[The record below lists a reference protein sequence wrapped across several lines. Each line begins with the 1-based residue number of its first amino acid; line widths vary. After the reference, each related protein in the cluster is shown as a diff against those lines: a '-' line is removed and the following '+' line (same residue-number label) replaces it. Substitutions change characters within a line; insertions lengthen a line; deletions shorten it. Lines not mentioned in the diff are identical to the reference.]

1 MTEQQ
6 QIKQTEQTYGDW
18 AYKAI
23 AKHYNKF
30 IKYEEKVLKDKE
42 PENLH
47 QMRVG
52 MRRLRSAV
60 SGFALA
66 VDLPSVVTPSQ
77 IGKVAKILG
86 ELRDIDVLQ
95 ETLVT
100 GYQPY
105 IVKSERESFELVL
118 KKLQKRRK
126 SAFKTV
132 VKTLE
137 SKSYS
142 KLKSNCES
150 WLDNPAYQTIAAID
164 IKQVL
169 PDLLLPQI
177 SHLLLHPG
185 WLIGVE
191 IIDGKIELAG
201 ESTIKLKGDL
211 DLTEEKTLHDLRKV
225 AKKIR
230 YNMELFKDIYRQNY
244 SNYLQEIEEVQEI
257 LGVMQDCYVLESFL
271 SEVLER
277 DLAETLPT
285 FKKIIRENRQQQWQK
300 WRMKQEYFLN
310 ISKRQDLRTT
320 IQHPL

>member
-6 QIKQTEQTYGDW
+6 QVKQTEQTYGDW

-30 IKYEEKVLKDKE
+30 IKYEKKVLKDKD

-60 SGFALA
+60 SGFAPA
-66 VDLPSVVTPSQ
+66 VNLPSVVTPVQ
-77 IGKVAKILG
+77 IGKEAKILG

-95 ETLVT
+95 ETLIT
-100 GYQPY
+100 QYQPY
-105 IVKSERESFELVL
+105 SSKSERESFELVF

-126 SAFKTV
+126 SAFKAV

-150 WLDNPAYQTIAAID
+150 WLDNPAYQTVAAID

-185 WLIGVE
+185 WLIGVK
-191 IIDGKIELAG
+191 IIDGKINFER
-201 ESTIKLKGDL
+201 ESTIKLEGDL
-211 DLTEEKTLHDLRKV
+211 SLTEEKTLHDLRKV

-230 YNMELFKDIYRQNY
+230 YNMELFKDLYCQTY
-244 SNYLQEIEEVQEI
+244 SNYLQDIEEVQEI

-271 SEVLER
+271 SEVLEQ
-277 DLAETLPT
+277 DIVETLPT

-300 WRMKQEYFLN
+300 WRMKQEHFLN
-310 ISKRQDLRTT
+310 NSKRQDLRTT
-320 IQHPL
+320 LQYPL

>member
-6 QIKQTEQTYGDW
+6 QIKQTERTYGDW

-30 IKYEEKVLKDKE
+30 IKYEEKVLKDKD

-60 SGFALA
+60 SGFTPA
-66 VDLPSVVTPSQ
+66 VDLPSVVTPVN
-77 IGKVAKILG
+77 IGKIAKILG
-86 ELRDIDVLQ
+86 ELRDLDVLQ

-100 GYQPY
+100 QYQPY
-105 IVKSERESFELVL
+105 LLESERESFELVL
-118 KKLQKRRK
+118 KKLKKRRK

-132 VKTLE
+132 VKTLK
-137 SKSYS
+137 SKFYS

-150 WLDNPAYQTIAAID
+150 WLDNPAYQAIAAIE
-164 IKQVL
+164 IQQVL

-191 IIDGKIELAG
+191 IIDGKIDLAG
-201 ESTIKLKGDL
+201 ESTIKLEGDL
-211 DLTEEKTLHDLRKV
+211 ALTEEKTLHDLRKV

-230 YNMELFKDIYRQNY
+230 YNMELFKDIYHQNY

-271 SEVLER
+271 SDVLER

-310 ISKRQDLRTT
+310 SSKRQDLRTT
-320 IQHPL
+320 IQYPL

>member
-6 QIKQTEQTYGDW
+6 QIKQTERTYGDW

-30 IKYEEKVLKDKE
+30 IKYEEKVLKDKD

-60 SGFALA
+60 SGFTPA
-66 VDLPSVVTPSQ
+66 VDLPSVVTPVN
-77 IGKVAKILG
+77 IGKIAKILG
-86 ELRDIDVLQ
+86 ELRDLDVLQ

-100 GYQPY
+100 QYQPY
-105 IVKSERESFELVL
+105 LLESERESFELVL
-118 KKLQKRRK
+118 KKLKKRRK

-132 VKTLE
+132 VKTLK
-137 SKSYS
+137 SKFYF

-164 IKQVL
+164 VKQIL

-191 IIDGKIELAG
+191 IIDGKIDLAG
-201 ESTIKLKGDL
+201 ESTIKLEGDL
-211 DLTEEKTLHDLRKV
+211 ALTEEKTLHDLRKV

-230 YNMELFKDIYRQNY
+230 YNMELFKDIYSQNY

-277 DLAETLPT
+277 DIAETLPT

-300 WRMKQEYFLN
+300 WRIKQEHFLN

>member
-6 QIKQTEQTYGDW
+6 QLKQTEQTYGDW

-30 IKYEEKVLKDKE
+30 VKYEKKVLKDKD

-52 MRRLRSAV
+52 IRRLRSAV
-60 SGFALA
+60 SGFIPA
-66 VDLPSVVTPSQ
+66 VDLPSVVTPVQ
-77 IGKVAKILG
+77 IGKIAKILG
-86 ELRDIDVLQ
+86 KLRDIDVLQ
-95 ETLVT
+95 ETLIT
-100 GYQPY
+100 QYQPHLLE
-105 IVKSERESFELVL
+105 SERESFELVL
-118 KKLQKRRK
+118 KKLKKRRK
-126 SAFKTV
+126 SAFKAV
-132 VKTLE
+132 VQILK

-142 KLKSNCES
+142 KLKNNCES
-150 WLDNPAYQTIAAID
+150 WLDNPAYQTVAAID

-185 WLIGVE
+185 WLIDVE
-191 IIDGKIELAG
+191 ITDGKIDFASK
-201 ESTIKLKGDL
+201 STIKLEGDL
-211 DLTEEKTLHDLRKV
+211 ALTEEKTLHDLRKV

-230 YNMELFKDIYRQNY
+230 YNMELFQSLYCQNY

-257 LGVMQDCYVLESFL
+257 LGVMQDCFVLESVL
-271 SEVLER
+271 SEMLEKDVLK
-277 DLAETLPT
+277 TMPG
-285 FKKIIRENRQQQWQK
+285 FNKIVREKRQQQWQK
-300 WRMKQEYFLN
+300 WQMKQEYFLN
-310 ISKRQDLRTT
+310 SSKRHDLRTT

>member
-6 QIKQTEQTYGDW
+6 QVKQTEQTYGDW

-30 IKYEEKVLKDKE
+30 IKYEEKVLKDKD

-60 SGFALA
+60 SGFAPA
-66 VDLPSVVTPSQ
+66 VDLPSVVTPVD

-86 ELRDIDVLQ
+86 KLRDIDVLQ

-105 IVKSERESFELVL
+105 LSKSERESFQLIL

-126 SAFKTV
+126 SAFKVV

-150 WLDNPAYQTIAAID
+150 WLDNPAYQTVAAID

-185 WLIGVE
+185 WLIDVE
-191 IIDGKIELAG
+191 IIDGKIDLAG
-201 ESTIKLKGDL
+201 ESTIKLEGDL
-211 DLTEEKTLHDLRKV
+211 ALTEEITLHDLRKV
-225 AKKIR
+225 TKKIR
-230 YNMELFKDIYRQNY
+230 YNMELFQSLYCQNY
-244 SNYLQEIEEVQEI
+244 SNYLHDIEEVQEI
-257 LGVMQDCYVLESFL
+257 LGVMQDCFVLESFL
-271 SEVLER
+271 SEVVKQ
-277 DLAETLPT
+277 DIAETLPT

-300 WRMKQEYFLN
+300 WRIKQEYFLN
-310 ISKRQDLRTT
+310 SSKRQDLRTT

>member
-6 QIKQTEQTYGDW
+6 QLKQTERTYGDW

-30 IKYEEKVLKDKE
+30 IKYEKSVLKDKDS
-42 PENLH
+42 ENLH

-60 SGFALA
+60 SGFIPA
-66 VDLPSVVTPSQ
+66 VDLPSVVTPHH
-77 IGKVAKILG
+77 IGKIAKILG
-86 ELRDIDVLQ
+86 KLRDIDVLQ

-105 IVKSERESFELVL
+105 LSQSELKSLESVL
-118 KKLQKRRK
+118 KKLKKDRK
-126 SAFKTV
+126 SAFKAV

-142 KLKSNCES
+142 QLKNNCQS
-150 WLDNPAYQTIAAID
+150 WLDNPAYQTVAAIE
-164 IKQVL
+164 IQQVL

-177 SHLLLHPG
+177 SYLLLHPG

-191 IIDGKIELAG
+191 IIDGKIDLAG
-201 ESTIKLKGDL
+201 EKKIKLEYDL
-211 DLTEEKTLHDLRKV
+211 SLTEEKLLHDLRKV
-225 AKKIR
+225 AKKTR
-230 YNMELFKDIYRQNY
+230 YNMELFKDIYSPNY

-257 LGVMQDCYVLESFL
+257 LGVMQDCFILENVL
-271 SEVLER
+271 SENLEKDVL
-277 DLAETLPT
+277 TTMPT
-285 FKKIIRENRQQQWQK
+285 FNKMLQEKRQQQWQK
-300 WRMKQEYFLN
+300 WQTKQEYFLN
-310 ISKRQDLRTT
+310 SAKRQDFRTT
-320 IQHPL
+320 VQYPL